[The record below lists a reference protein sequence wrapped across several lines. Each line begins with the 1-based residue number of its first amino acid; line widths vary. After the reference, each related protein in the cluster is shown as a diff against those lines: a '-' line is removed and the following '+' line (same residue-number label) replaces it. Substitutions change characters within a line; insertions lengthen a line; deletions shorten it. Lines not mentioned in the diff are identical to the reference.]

1 MSIVRYEG
9 SCQRSDEVVLGEIIV
24 LIEGFSR
31 IALVWWGLILVGSA
45 FLSSRLCKAEAH
57 SQNWHSGRVER

>member
-1 MSIVRYEG
+1 VRYEG

-31 IALVWWGLILVGSA
+31 IALWWGLVLVASA
-45 FLSSRLCKAEAH
+45 FLSSRLCKAKRTARIGT
-57 SQNWHSGRVER
+57 QGGLRDRNMI

>member
-31 IALVWWGLILVGSA
+31 IALVWWGLIAPSCRIARQKRTARIGTQGGL
-45 FLSSRLCKAEAH
+45 RDR
-57 SQNWHSGRVER
+57 NMI